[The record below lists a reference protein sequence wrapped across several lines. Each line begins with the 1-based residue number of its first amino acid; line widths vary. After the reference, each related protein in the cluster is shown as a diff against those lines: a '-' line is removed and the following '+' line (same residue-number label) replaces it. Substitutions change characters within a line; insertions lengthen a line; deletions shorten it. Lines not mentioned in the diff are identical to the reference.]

1 MHYHRLCKPLV
12 DEFKHLT
19 TPIDFTPQRSSLVQ
33 TGATEEL
40 LSQDVFT
47 SSRGFVT
54 LLLREEDL
62 TDLTS
67 SLPGL
72 FPTFHFFL
80 FLVQ

>member
-1 MHYHRLCKPLV
+1 ML
-12 DEFKHLT
+12 
-19 TPIDFTPQRSSLVQ
+19 
-33 TGATEEL
+33 TGAAEEL

>member
-1 MHYHRLCKPLV
+1 M
-12 DEFKHLT
+12 
-19 TPIDFTPQRSSLVQ
+19 Q
-33 TGATEEL
+33 TGAAEEL

-80 FLVQ
+80 FLVQKVNNENLGFMPFGQNTVCSKHY